1 MIMTQLVKSTNL
13 PNEILCNIFYKQKGL
28 ISKSALCFQEYFSK
42 NNILE
47 AINKGKKY
55 LYFQDIIYLNNK
67 TIDQQNDFD
76 DYNYSYI
83 SNNFSSNSNDTQIYS
98 TLKAFYISNENDI
111 YTFKIWFTFE
121 EDYYLNLFEFY
132 LIWNNG
138 NNTCYLKYNLKT
150 NIHTNYIEDNHQDRL
165 LLYLED
171 ILPHMFL
178 NIPSYN
184 NGT

>member
-1 MIMTQLVKSTNL
+1 MTQLVESTNL
-13 PNEILCNIFYKQKGL
+13 PNEILCNIFYNQKGL

-55 LYFQDIIYLNNK
+55 LYFQDIKYLNNK

-83 SNNFSSNSNDTQIYS
+83 SNGTYCIPKGRQFYS
-98 TLKAFYISNENDI
+98 ILKAFYVSNENNI
-111 YTFKIWFTFE
+111 YTFRVWFTYE
-121 EDYYLNLFEFY
+121 EDYHLNLFEFF
-132 LIWNNG
+132 LIWNK
-138 NNTCYLKYNLKT
+138 NNNSCYMKYNLNT
-150 NIHTNYIEDNHQDRL
+150 DIHTDHIEDNHQDRL
-165 LLYLED
+165 LLYLQD

-178 NIPSYN
+178 NIPSYD